1 MNRLVWILF
10 FSSWACIGRAQQV
23 LLLYADQVPNSRP
36 ATVPIDTA
44 LVYAQM
50 NGASIEILHG
60 VNRPTLTVFLPPAE
74 KATGIGVIICPGGGY
89 QILATSHEGTDVAK
103 KLNEAGMAG
112 FVLRYRL
119 PKSTAMSDK
128 RFGPMMDAQRAI
140 QMVRERAK
148 EWNLNP
154 RKIGIMG
161 ASAGG
166 HLAAT
171 VSTHF
176 TDEKIENPSKI
187 SLRPDFTILNY
198 PVISFQDDLTHQGSR
213 QNLIGTRTFSGDDYK
228 NNRVPTSA
236 AALGMTGEDI
246 LYFSNEKQV
255 NSNTPPTFITAPL
268 TDAAVPVANT
278 FAYVAALQQHRVPV
292 ETFLYEKGEHGYGM
306 HNPTAKEQWIDA
318 CIRWL
323 KTNFDKSMDWA
334 NLKRYEKENEVAG
347 SPKPGEQRVV
357 FMGNSITEGWLQA
370 DPAFFANKPYIGRG
384 ISGQTT
390 SQMVLRFQQDVV
402 DLKPAAVVILAGT
415 NDIAGNTG
423 PVTLEQIMANIRA
436 MCEQARANNI
446 RVVLSSVLPA
456 FDYPWSPGLAPAE
469 KIVRLNAMIRA
480 YAKQTGAIYLDYFS
494 AMADERNGLKKELGY
509 DGVHPNLAG
518 YRVMGPLAES
528 AIRAAL
534 LNR

>member
-1 MNRLVWILF
+1 MKLVSLACLIGQLAMAQKIVSLYEGVPSNSTGRL
-10 FSSWACIGRAQQV
+10 
-23 LLLYADQVPNSRP
+23 ADTTLTHIS
-36 ATVPIDTA
+36 A
-44 LVYAQM
+44 
-50 NGASIEILHG
+50 NGTRIEILNG
-60 VNRPTLTVFLPPAE
+60 VNRPTLTVFLPTPE
-74 KATGIGVIICPGGGY
+74 KATGMGVIICPGGGY

-103 KLNEAGMAG
+103 KLTEAGIAG

-119 PKSTAMSDK
+119 PNSATMYDK
-128 RFGPMMDAQRAI
+128 RFVPMMDAQRAI
-140 QMVRERAK
+140 QIVRERAK
-148 EWNLNP
+148 EWNLHP

-176 TDEKIENPSKI
+176 TDEKINNPNKT

-198 PVISFQDDLTHQGSR
+198 PVISFQDELTHQGSR
-213 QNLIGTRTFSGDDYK
+213 QNLIGTKVFSGDDYK
-228 NNRVPTSA
+228 NNRVPTAA
-236 AALGMTGEDI
+236 AALGMLEEDVT
-246 LYFSNEKQV
+246 YFSNELHV
-255 NSNTPPTFITAPL
+255 TGNTPPTFITAPL

-278 FAYVAALQQHRVPV
+278 LTYIAALQQHQVPV
-292 ETFLYEKGEHGYGM
+292 ETFLYDKGEHGYGM
-306 HNPTAKEQWIDA
+306 INPTAKAQWMEA

-323 KTNFDKSMDWA
+323 KNTFDTPMDWA
-334 NLKRYEKENEVAG
+334 QLKRYQKENAAVGPPKAG
-347 SPKPGEQRVV
+347 EGRVV

-370 DPAFFANKPYIGRG
+370 DASFFANKPYINRG

-402 DLKPAAVVILAGT
+402 ALRPRVVVLLAGT

-423 PVTLEQIMANIRA
+423 PITLEQIMANIRT

-469 KIVRLNAMIRA
+469 KIVRLNEMIRA

-494 AMADERNGLKKELGY
+494 AMADERNGLKKELGD
-509 DGVHPNLAG
+509 DGVHPNLMG
-518 YRVMGPLAES
+518 YRVMAPLAEE

-534 LNR
+534 RGR